1 MLTRPCSG
9 GIVFFRNKVLIM
21 ENEKHE
27 WILPQTRIPRNHDP
41 EQTIQE
47 FIENRLGLNTSILGQ
62 AGTSNYEFYSITRM
76 RPVRNEIT
84 WYAMTSTTN
93 QLLPKLDASL
103 LSAGFASMEQ
113 ALKQITY
120 SQDKSVL
127 MLAYQRYREQQADG

>member
-1 MLTRPCSG
+1 
-9 GIVFFRNKVLIM
+9 M

-41 EQTIQE
+41 EQTILE
-47 FIENRLGLNTSILGQ
+47 FIESRLGLNTSILGL
-62 AGTSNYEFYSITRM
+62 AGNSNYEFYSITRM

-84 WYAMTSTTN
+84 WYAMTCATA
-93 QLLPKLDASL
+93 QLTPKLDASL

-127 MLAYQRYREQQADG
+127 MLAYQRYREQKADD